1 MGLIGCGG
9 MGRRHILGY
18 LKLRMHYNDIELI
31 SVCDV
36 YKDVADAAIKP
47 IYESGLNKP
56 KIYSNYNDLIA
67 SDNLDGVSIVTSTP
81 MHHKIAIEAMNS
93 GLHVITEK
101 PMGLTMKACRL
112 MEESAKSNNKILA
125 VAENYR
131 RDPINRLS
139 KAILDEGIL
148 GDLYF
153 TLDIGLVSS
162 ASAVMHSTVWR
173 AKKNQAGGT
182 VLDNGVHNAD
192 MLLYLMG
199 PAETVYA
206 ETGVLESKRKLLPMN
221 EVAPQLA
228 GMYGHRREPGFDI
241 GDEVIQDAVDTG
253 FALIRFESGAI
264 GQLVLTDVSHGQNT
278 SISNINGSNGTLFRS
293 QSRSGKPIKIVLK
306 NGEEISGDKI
316 LELVPDFSLDE
327 LTIKLWDGHNRI
339 GSYDLDFHE
348 TNSRLLAYEYLDW
361 VRAIEKGMN
370 PEVGVLEGKNA
381 LGLAYSIM
389 ESGISKTKV
398 KVSDVIS
405 GKINS

>member
-1 MGLIGCGG
+1 M
-9 MGRRHILGY
+9 
-18 LKLRMHYNDIELI
+18 
-31 SVCDV
+31 
-36 YKDVADAAIKP
+36 
-47 IYESGLNKP
+47 
-56 KIYSNYNDLIA
+56 
-67 SDNLDGVSIVTSTP
+67 
-81 MHHKIAIEAMNS
+81 
-93 GLHVITEK
+93 
-101 PMGLTMKACRL
+101 
-112 MEESAKSNNKILA
+112 
-125 VAENYR
+125 
-131 RDPINRLS
+131 
-139 KAILDEGIL
+139 
-148 GDLYF
+148 
-153 TLDIGLVSS
+153 
-162 ASAVMHSTVWR
+162 
-173 AKKNQAGGT
+173 
-182 VLDNGVHNAD
+182 
-192 MLLYLMG
+192 
-199 PAETVYA
+199 
-206 ETGVLESKRKLLPMN
+206 
-221 EVAPQLA
+221 
-228 GMYGHRREPGFDI
+228 
-241 GDEVIQDAVDTG
+241 
-253 FALIRFESGAI
+253 IRFDSGAI

-405 GKINS
+405 GKINSYQKDIDISEDI